1 MFLFFFPLLS
11 FSPPPFSSFFRW
23 RIDHDYCTKIICV
36 ILLAES
42 ILVNVIIIIIRP
54 VSMMLFI
61 AFLETVS
68 DISLDTVHLEFI
80 KRIVDKI

>member
-1 MFLFFFPLLS
+1 MFLFFFLLLS

-42 ILVNVIIIIIRP
+42 ILVNVVIIIIRP

-61 AFLETVS
+61 AFLETLS

-80 KRIVDKI
+80 KRIVYKI

>member
-36 ILLAES
+36 ILLVES
-42 ILVNVIIIIIRP
+42 ILVNVVIIIIRP

-61 AFLETVS
+61 AFLETLS

-80 KRIVDKI
+80 KRIVYKI

>member
-1 MFLFFFPLLS
+1 M
-11 FSPPPFSSFFRW
+11 
-23 RIDHDYCTKIICV
+23 

-42 ILVNVIIIIIRP
+42 ILVNVIIIIIIRP

-61 AFLETVS
+61 AFLETLS

-80 KRIVDKI
+80 KRIVYKI

>member
-1 MFLFFFPLLS
+1 M
-11 FSPPPFSSFFRW
+11 
-23 RIDHDYCTKIICV
+23 

-42 ILVNVIIIIIRP
+42 ILVNVVIIIIRP

-61 AFLETVS
+61 AFLEIVS

-80 KRIVDKI
+80 KRIVYKI

>member
-11 FSPPPFSSFFRW
+11 FSSPPFSSFFRW

-80 KRIVDKI
+80 KRIVYKI